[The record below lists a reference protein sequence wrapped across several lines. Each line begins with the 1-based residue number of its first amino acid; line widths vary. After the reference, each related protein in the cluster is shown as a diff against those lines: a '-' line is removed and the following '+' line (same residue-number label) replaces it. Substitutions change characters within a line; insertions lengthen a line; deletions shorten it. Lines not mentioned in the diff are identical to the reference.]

1 MQHTSTPL
9 VGTDPASR
17 VKLLE
22 ALGKYSQIVSVAS
35 AAARNA
41 LAATVTPTAAQP
53 LWVWRQDLGFIE
65 MTTDGTTW
73 RAFRGAPATTGVVET
88 FEIGGYAPG
97 WEKTSSK
104 IYAYRGDGWGWLEGT
119 VRRASGSSSWIFTL
133 PAGWRPAVK
142 VIYPTTT
149 LNPGNTSGP
158 PMDIEVLA
166 DGTVNAQGRVGTNWE
181 AGTWINFPS
190 TPYMLALT

>member
-17 VKLLE
+17 VKLLT
-22 ALGKYSQIVSVAS
+22 ALAGYSQIVSVAS

-104 IYAYRGDGWGWLEGT
+104 IYAYRADGWGWLEGT

-133 PAGWRPAVK
+133 PAGWRPAVTVK
-142 VIYPTTT
+142 FPAPTM
-149 LNPGNTSGP
+149 NPGNIGGP
-158 PMDIEVLA
+158 PMDIEILA
-166 DGTVNAQGRVGTNWE
+166 DGTVNAQGRVSSNWE
-181 AGTWINFPS
+181 AGTWITLPS